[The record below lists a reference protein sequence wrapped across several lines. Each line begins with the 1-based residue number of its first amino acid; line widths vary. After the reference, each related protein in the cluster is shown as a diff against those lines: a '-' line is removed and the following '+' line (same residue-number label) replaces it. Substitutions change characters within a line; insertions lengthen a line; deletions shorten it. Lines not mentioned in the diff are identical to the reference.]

1 MGLWQYR
8 LWSFTFGLT
17 KSNRLEP
24 KIYIKIYQ
32 RILWK
37 TSLFGKSLLDFVSP
51 NVKLHNR
58 YCHSPSHASFN
69 GQKNVSLPTA
79 SS

>member
-1 MGLWQYR
+1 M
-8 LWSFTFGLT
+8 FKTV
-17 KSNRLEP
+17 
-24 KIYIKIYQ
+24 YIKICQ
-32 RILWK
+32 SILWK
-37 TSLFGKSLLDFVSP
+37 TSLLGKSLLDFVSP
-51 NVKLHNR
+51 NVKPQNW